1 MKTRLFLVAL
11 LLSSLV
17 GFEVPHPTT
26 IPDGAYGVFQIE
38 DMDVPLFTSIGSD
51 QATVD
56 LEDCALI
63 RKWGNG
69 LLIADHAGSKHGDEE
84 WRVNEW
90 TVGTT
95 AFIITPTETRAYHL
109 VAVLWGQYGATTY
122 TFDGSPVYP
131 HRNDLMCVSCGR
143 DNSVFIAI
151 LEYEGVIP

>member
-1 MKTRLFLVAL
+1 MKTRLFIVAL
-11 LLSSLV
+11 LLSSLI
-17 GFEVPHPTT
+17 GFEVPHATV

-38 DMDVPLFTSIGSD
+38 SLNAPLYTKIGSD

-69 LLIADHAGSKHGDEE
+69 LLIADHAGSRHGEQE

-95 AFIITPTETRAYHL
+95 AFVITGDSTTAYSL
-109 VAVLWGQYGATTY
+109 VAILWGEIGATSY
-122 TFDGSPVYP
+122 TFDGSPVFP
-131 HRNDLMCVSCGR
+131 HRGDLMCVSCGR

-151 LEYEGVIP
+151 LERKGELP

>member
-1 MKTRLFLVAL
+1 MKTRLFIVAL
-11 LLSSLV
+11 LLSSLI
-17 GFEVPHPTT
+17 GFEVPHPVT

-38 DMDVPLFTSIGSD
+38 DLDVPLYTSIGDD

-63 RKWGNG
+63 RRWGNG
-69 LLIADHAGSKHGDEE
+69 TLIADHAGSTHGEQE

-95 AFIITPTETRAYHL
+95 AFIVTPTETKAYHL
-109 VAVLWGQYGATTY
+109 VAILWGQYGATTY
-122 TFDGSPVYP
+122 QFDGSPIYP

-143 DNSVFIAI
+143 DNTVFIAI
-151 LEYEGVIP
+151 LEYGGIIP